1 MILTSNTIGVFFRI
15 VGNLESVST
24 LLVGGKVTNIV
35 DKEGLT
41 TATKKIL
48 TRKNLKN
55 AIQIVPLNLKLLP
68 AVIDTSLNVS
78 LSRDSTYS
86 PQSIS

>member
-1 MILTSNTIGVFFRI
+1 MTH
-15 VGNLESVST
+15 
-24 LLVGGKVTNIV
+24 IV

-78 LSRDSTYS
+78 LSRDSSYS

>member
-1 MILTSNTIGVFFRI
+1 MILTNNTIGKFFRI

-48 TRKNLKN
+48 TRKYRGKN
-55 AIQIVPLNLKLLP
+55 HDNIYIIVAKYKRMFAN
-68 AVIDTSLNVS
+68 
-78 LSRDSTYS
+78 
-86 PQSIS
+86 

>member
-1 MILTSNTIGVFFRI
+1 M
-15 VGNLESVST
+15 
-24 LLVGGKVTNIV
+24 TNIV

-41 TATKKIL
+41 TATKKIPA
-48 TRKNLKN
+48 RKNLKN

-78 LSRDSTYS
+78 LSRHSSYS

>member
-1 MILTSNTIGVFFRI
+1 M
-15 VGNLESVST
+15 
-24 LLVGGKVTNIV
+24 GGKVTNIV
-35 DKEGLT
+35 DKEDLT

-78 LSRDSTYS
+78 LSRDSSYS